1 MNYYIDF
8 EASEHEQKI
17 ISIGCINQKGEEF
30 YELVHTDDPIT
41 IRIEEI
47 THINQKDID
56 NARSID
62 EVFSDFYNWCYKN
75 DDLPKFICYG
85 SSDID
90 FINNTFYD
98 ASKLKSASILGYMYL
113 NLYDCSDEIKEHFY
127 VNKTI
132 SLEKLAN
139 HYIGDDIKQNH
150 NALDDAKLLKTVYE
164 SILNTNNE
172 TGLFT
177 EYIDSYKVP
186 TSINKILRL
195 NGNTILQE
203 FKSMDEAVKWLIDQP
218 NDKGAQYLKDAAEKI
233 KKAAKTN
240 SKYFYSNW
248 RIL

>member
-8 EASEHEQKI
+8 EASEYEQKI
-17 ISIGCINQKGEEF
+17 ISIGCINEKGAEF

-41 IRIEEI
+41 IKIEEI

-56 NARSID
+56 NARSVD
-62 EVFSDFYNWCYKN
+62 EVFTDFFDWCNK
-75 DDLPKFICYG
+75 DDNLPKFICYG
-85 SSDID
+85 SGDLD

-98 ASKLKSASILGYMYL
+98 ANKLKSASILGYLYL
-113 NLYDCSDEIKEHFY
+113 NIYDCSDEIKKHFY

-132 SLEKLAN
+132 SLEKLAK
-139 HYIGDDIKQNH
+139 HYIDGIKQNH

-164 SILNTNNE
+164 SILSTNNE
-172 TGLFT
+172 SGIFK
-177 EYIDSYKVP
+177 EYIDINKMPS
-186 TSINKILRL
+186 SINKIIRL

-203 FKSMDEAVKWLIDQP
+203 FESMDEAVKWLESQP
-218 NDKGAQYLKDAAEKI
+218 NDKGAQYLKDASEKI